1 MAILL
6 ARVGGL
12 VGPHLRETMLQ
23 GFRQNHP
30 QEHAHLS
37 FVHVLAV
44 TPASML
50 PSWWWNVINL
60 NKPVFSISGPPT
72 DAVFKFERSKVCV
85 LHGVVFAAFAPEVIV
100 DDKTV

>member
-1 MAILL
+1 M
-6 ARVGGL
+6 GGL
-12 VGPHLRETMLQ
+12 VGPHLRETMFQ

-30 QEHAHLS
+30 QQHPHLS
-37 FVHVLAV
+37 SVHVLAV

-72 DAVFKFERSKVCV
+72 DVVSEFERSKFCV
-85 LHGVVFAAFAPEVIV
+85 LHGVVFAAFAAEVTV
-100 DDKTV
+100 DDKTA